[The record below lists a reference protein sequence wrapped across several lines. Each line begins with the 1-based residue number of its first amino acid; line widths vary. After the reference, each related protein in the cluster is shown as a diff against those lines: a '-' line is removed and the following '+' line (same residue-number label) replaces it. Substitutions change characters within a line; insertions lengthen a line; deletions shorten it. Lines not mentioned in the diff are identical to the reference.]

1 MVKQNSCE
9 TVGHSMIRPAV
20 PYFFEEIQL
29 SLISFRGFFSL
40 FWRSKSETM
49 VVWVSHTQQKNAT
62 DRSAKPTQQPPEAVT
77 ASQDWGS
84 GNVLALGH

>member
-20 PYFFEEIQL
+20 PNFFEEIQL
-29 SLISFRGFFSL
+29 YLRQWWFGFL
-40 FWRSKSETM
+40 TPNK
-49 VVWVSHTQQKNAT
+49 KNAT